1 MATTKTK
8 TPRQEVSIPDPAETG
23 VPTPAAVPTPAP
35 DPFDPA
41 RLRLSQD
48 MMAAA
53 GVKKLLTTL
62 PVRKPSKEWFVRV
75 RPEAAYRLSTFVVEL
90 KEDAETYLV
99 DPDLWSELAGETTF
113 SPRMLMTAI
122 NRQGT
127 LFLWPVRLPGAD
139 GKIDTWSRSAMDAAE
154 YATKQWVRVQ
164 SNMSLGAY
172 EVLAATADLPEP
184 EWPTT
189 DFRELLRVA
198 FRDRHITSADHPVI
212 QRLRGQN

>member
-1 MATTKTK
+1 MFDVSAVARRTLFQ
-8 TPRQEVSIPDPAETG
+8 PRQDLGTVET
-23 VPTPAAVPTPAP
+23 V
-35 DPFDPA
+35 
-41 RLRLSQD
+41 
-48 MMAAA
+48 
-53 GVKKLLTTL
+53 
-62 PVRKPSKEWFVRV
+62 
-75 RPEAAYRLSTFVVEL
+75 LST
-90 KEDAETYLV
+90 ETVRRQAIANDQLRHRPHVHFEHLGDVLGSEYL
-99 DPDLWSELAGETTF
+99 

-184 EWPTT
+184 EWPAT

-212 QRLRGQN
+212 QRLRGLN